1 MKEEFINILR
11 LYEFEVFISTSS
23 QMMILSFSMP
33 LQKYLKWKFLHKAGW
48 SDCSKRMTLTQWILK
63 QHARPETSWATWKRL
78 SSVNFSD
85 EFGISCTR
93 WQKSQDNASL
103 GHVHVRS
110 CILNWVE
117 ASLQS
122 TFHHKAL
129 ASQFPIQSFAPV
141 CFIKVNIACLIT
153 ICLTSSYKEAWRPF
167 IIYPILNLVL
177 SNSLFSYANEYYT

>member
-1 MKEEFINILR
+1 
-11 LYEFEVFISTSS
+11 
-23 QMMILSFSMP
+23 MILSFSMP

-129 ASQFPIQSFAPV
+129 ASQFPIQSFAPI
-141 CFIKVNIACLIT
+141 CFIKDDMACLIT
-153 ICLTSSYKEAWRPF
+153 TCLTLSYKKDTMLQYCAV
-167 IIYPILNLVL
+167 NVVL
-177 SNSLFSYANEYYT
+177 SNSIHYSHMSKSTASDVQACHIGIALKSEP